1 MKIYF
6 VASPR
11 LVVKDPSLYKR
22 IHHYLAKSNV
32 MLSDKLLRWTDKKVL
47 EKIYDEDS
55 KEGVNA
61 YKEAIDQVKKADVV
75 MMEISGHSTT
85 MGYLIS
91 KSLDLCKP
99 VVVFYKKGTKILFL
113 KGINNPKL
121 KLMEYDKQ
129 NIEDLLD
136 RAIEEAKKEI
146 DVRFNFFVS
155 PKILAYLDWVAQKKM
170 IPRSVFLRNLIEKEI
185 KKEKE
190 FKG

>member
-11 LVVKDPSLYKR
+11 LVIKDSGLYKR
-22 IHHYLAKSNV
+22 IHYYLAKNNV
-32 MLSDKLLRWTDKKVL
+32 MLSDKLLKWTNKKALDKMY
-47 EKIYDEDS
+47 EENS

-61 YKEAIDQVKKADVV
+61 YKQAIDQVKKADVV
-75 MMEISGHSTT
+75 MMEVSGHSVT

-91 KSLDLCKP
+91 KSLDLSKP

-113 KGINNPKL
+113 KGISNPKL
-121 KLMEYDKQ
+121 KLREYDKK
-129 NIEDLLD
+129 NIEELLD
-136 RAIEEAKKEI
+136 QALEEAKKEI

-155 PKILAYLDWVAQKKM
+155 PKILTYLDWVARKKM

-185 KKEKE
+185 KKDKE
-190 FKG
+190 FKE

>member
-11 LVVKDPSLYKR
+11 LVVKDPELYKR
-22 IHHYLAKSNV
+22 IHHYLAKNNV
-32 MLSDKLLRWTDKKVL
+32 MLSDKLLKWTYKKL
-47 EKIYDEDS
+47 LDKIYDDND
-55 KEGVNA
+55 KEGASA
-61 YKEAIDQVKKADVV
+61 YKEAIDKVKKADVV
-75 MMEISGHSTT
+75 MMEVSGHSVT

-91 KSLDLCKP
+91 KSLDLSKP

-121 KLMEYDKQ
+121 KLKEYDKH
-129 NIEDLLD
+129 NIENLLD
-136 RAIEEAKKEI
+136 QAIEEAKKEI

-155 PKILAYLDWVAQKKM
+155 PKILTYLDWVAKKRM

-185 KKEKE
+185 KKERE
-190 FKG
+190 FKN

>member
-11 LVVKDPSLYKR
+11 LVVKDPGLYKR
-22 IHHYLAKSNV
+22 IHHYLAKNNV
-32 MLSDKLLRWTDKKVL
+32 MLNDKLIKWTDKKVL
-47 EKIYDEDS
+47 EKIYDENS
-55 KEGVNA
+55 KEGANV
-61 YKEAIDQVKKADVV
+61 YKQAIDQVKKADVV
-75 MMEISGHSTT
+75 MMEVSGHSVT

-113 KGINNPKL
+113 KGIDNPKL

-129 NIEDLLD
+129 NIENLLD
-136 RAIEEAKKEI
+136 QASEEAKKEI

-155 PKILAYLDWVAQKKM
+155 PKILTYLDWVAKKRM
-170 IPRSVFLRNLIEKEI
+170 IPRSVFLRNLIEREI

-190 FKG
+190 FKE

>member
-11 LVVKDPSLYKR
+11 LVVKDPELYKR
-22 IHHYLAKSNV
+22 IHHYLAKNNV
-32 MLSDKLLRWTDKKVL
+32 MLSDKLLKWTYKKL
-47 EKIYDEDS
+47 LDKIYDDND
-55 KEGVNA
+55 KEGASA
-61 YKEAIDQVKKADVV
+61 YKEAIDKVKKADVV
-75 MMEISGHSTT
+75 MMEVSGHSVT

-91 KSLDLCKP
+91 KSLDLSKP

-121 KLMEYDKQ
+121 KLKEYDKH
-129 NIEDLLD
+129 NIENLLD
-136 RAIEEAKKEI
+136 QAIEEAKKEI

-155 PKILAYLDWVAQKKM
+155 PKILTYLDWVAQKRM
-170 IPRSVFLRNLIEKEI
+170 IPRSVFLRNLIEREI

-190 FKG
+190 FKN

>member
-11 LVVKDPSLYKR
+11 LVVKDPGLYKR

-32 MLSDKLLRWTDKKVL
+32 MLNDKLLKWTDKKVL
-47 EKIYDEDS
+47 EKIYNENS
-55 KEGVNA
+55 KEGVSV

-75 MMEISGHSTT
+75 MMEISGHSVT

-113 KGINNPKL
+113 KGINSPKL

-129 NIEDLLD
+129 NIENLLD
-136 RAIEEAKKEI
+136 QATEEAKKEI

-155 PKILAYLDWVAQKKM
+155 PRILTYLDWVAKKRM
-170 IPRSVFLRNLIEKEI
+170 IPRSVFLRNLIEREI

-190 FKG
+190 FKE

>member
-11 LVVKDPSLYKR
+11 LVVKDPGLYKR
-22 IHHYLAKSNV
+22 IHHYLAKNNV
-32 MLSDKLLRWTDKKVL
+32 MLSDKLLKWTDNKVL
-47 EKIYDEDS
+47 EKVYDDNN
-55 KEGVNA
+55 KEAASV

-75 MMEISGHSTT
+75 MMEVSGHSVT

-99 VVVFYKKGTKILFL
+99 AVVFYKKGTKILFL

-121 KLMEYDKQ
+121 KLKEYDKQ
-129 NIEDLLD
+129 NIEKLLD
-136 RAIEEAKKEI
+136 EAIEEAKKEI

-155 PKILAYLDWVAQKKM
+155 PKILTYLDWVAQKRM
-170 IPRSVFLRNLIEKEI
+170 IPRSVFLRNLIEREM

>member
-11 LVVKDPSLYKR
+11 LVIKDPGFYRR
-22 IHHYLAKSNV
+22 IHYHLAKDNV
-32 MLSDKLLRWTDKKVL
+32 MLSDRLLKWTNKKAF
-47 EKIYDEDS
+47 EKIYDES
-55 KEGVNA
+55 NREGVSA

-75 MMEISGHSTT
+75 MMEVSGHSVT

-121 KLMEYDKQ
+121 KLVEYDKKD
-129 NIEDLLD
+129 IENLFD
-136 RAIEEAKKEI
+136 RVLEEVKKEM
-146 DVRFNFFVS
+146 DVRFNFFVNT
-155 PKILAYLDWVAQKKM
+155 KILTYLDWVAKERM
-170 IPRSVFLRNLIEKEI
+170 IPRSVFLRNLIEREI
-185 KKEKE
+185 KKDKE